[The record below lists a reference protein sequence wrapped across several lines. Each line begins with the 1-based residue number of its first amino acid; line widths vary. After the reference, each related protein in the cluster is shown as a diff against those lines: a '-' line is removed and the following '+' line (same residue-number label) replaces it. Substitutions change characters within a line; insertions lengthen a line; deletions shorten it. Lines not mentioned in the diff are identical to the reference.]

1 MAFLEES
8 RVRVYRVRPNARIP
22 LRAHNTDAGMDF
34 FYCPSGKSKTRIRID
49 PGKAVLLDTG
59 VKVEVPQG
67 CMLQVMNKSGIA
79 SKKRLVTG
87 ACVVDEGYTG
97 EIFVNLHNI
106 GEHPQFIESGDKIA
120 QGVFVRIEKPIL
132 LEVDEDNIYD
142 KETTRGSGA
151 LGSTG
156 DK

>member
-1 MAFLEES
+1 
-8 RVRVYRVRPNARIP
+8 
-22 LRAHNTDAGMDF
+22 
-34 FYCPSGKSKTRIRID
+34 
-49 PGKAVLLDTG
+49 
-59 VKVEVPQG
+59 
-67 CMLQVMNKSGIA
+67 MLQIMNKSGIA

-132 LEVDEDNIYD
+132 LEVGEDNIYD